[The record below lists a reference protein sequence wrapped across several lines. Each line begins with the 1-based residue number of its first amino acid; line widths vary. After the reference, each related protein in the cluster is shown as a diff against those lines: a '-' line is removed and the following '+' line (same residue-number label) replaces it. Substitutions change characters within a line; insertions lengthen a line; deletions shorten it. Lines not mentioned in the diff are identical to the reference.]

1 MVFEVPKLIIV
12 NFLIQFFFQSCLKF
26 CENGQ
31 QVEQILAK
39 TDINDKLIQNLGKRL
54 LFRISGLEN
63 WSMYSNFAC
72 FVSLRFSEEILK
84 NLLKQAMSL
93 WSDPII
99 AKAYVY
105 KEVIHYTKLCLFFF
119 THLSPKMAQ
128 SMQDD
133 IIRFVAQGLPNH
145 FSSTDHRSIQLAK
158 FFCETLTESLK
169 LYEKRSEGIPKTL
182 CQPEEEINQQLLKC
196 VHTCKR
202 SQHFWQNFQIDQLKT
217 TTIQSC
223 TGKCP
228 DINTF

>member
-1 MVFEVPKLIIV
+1 MKTSNII
-12 NFLIQFFFQSCLKF
+12 IQFIFQSCLKF

-31 QVEQILAK
+31 QVEEILAK

-119 THLSPKMAQ
+119 THLSPEMAQ

-158 FFCETLTESLK
+158 FFCEIITESLK

-182 CQPEEEINQQLLKC
+182 CQPEEDINQQLLKC

-228 DINTF
+228 DIINTF